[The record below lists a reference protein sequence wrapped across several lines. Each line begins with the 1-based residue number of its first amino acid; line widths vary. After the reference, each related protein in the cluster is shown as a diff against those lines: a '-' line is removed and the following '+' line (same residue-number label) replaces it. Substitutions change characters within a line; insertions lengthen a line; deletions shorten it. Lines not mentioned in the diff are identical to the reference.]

1 MTDSFAS
8 RSRLVRRAV
17 PIAAAA
23 VAVGAV
29 LAQASSSYAIPT
41 PATGS
46 GVKVP
51 TGFSAHLVASAPA
64 GTSGPDDI
72 AKVGD
77 HLFVAYQN
85 GVGAKGEPAPG
96 GNTKSTVV
104 EYTQK
109 GQKLGSWNLTGKVD
123 GLGADPAHGRVI
135 ATVNEDGNS
144 SLYTIKP
151 GRRGDA
157 RVTHFAYG
165 PKPLPH
171 GGGTDSVVAQG
182 GTLYISASAPAANAD
197 GKTYSKPALF
207 SVKLSG
213 HTAKWTT
220 VFSDNAK
227 AKDAVTGKATTLNLS
242 DPDSSEN
249 VPSSVQ
255 RFGGDVLLDSQGDK
269 QLVFLRSLGE
279 REGKVQATVLNVTTQ
294 VDDTAFAPK
303 AHSTLYVIDSGSS
316 RIFAITGPFK
326 AGEALVSVPKDSD
339 TLVHTLG
346 LLNLKT
352 GAISTFGT
360 GIANPKGLLFVS

>member
-1 MTDSFAS
+1 M
-8 RSRLVRRAV
+8 
-17 PIAAAA
+17 
-23 VAVGAV
+23 GAV
-29 LAQASSSYAIPT
+29 FAQVASSYATPA

-51 TGFSAHLVASAPA
+51 AGFSAHLVASAPA
-64 GTSGPDDI
+64 GVSGPDDI
-72 AKVGD
+72 VKLGD

-96 GNTKSTVV
+96 GNTKSTVL

-109 GQKLGSWNLTGKVD
+109 GQKVGSWNLTGKVD
-123 GLGADPAHGRVI
+123 GMGADPQHGRVV

-151 GRRGDA
+151 GRHGHA
-157 RVTHFAYG
+157 TVAHFTYG

-171 GGGTDSVVAQG
+171 GGGTDSVLAYG

-197 GKTYSKPALF
+197 GKTYSKPALL

-213 HTAKWTT
+213 HTAKWTA
-220 VFSDNAK
+220 VLSDNAK
-227 AKDAVTGKATTLNLS
+227 AKDAVTGKTTTLNLS

-249 VPSSVQ
+249 VPSSVK
-255 RFGGDVLLDSQGDK
+255 RFGGDFLLDSQGDK
-269 QLVFLRSLGE
+269 QLVFLGNLGE
-279 REGKVQATVLNVTTQ
+279 RKGKTQATVLNVNTQ

-303 AHSTLYVIDSGSS
+303 AHSTLYVVDSDSS
-316 RIFAITGPFK
+316 KIFAITGPFK

-339 TLVHTLG
+339 ALVHTLG

-360 GIANPKGLLFVS
+360 GIANPKGLLFVG